1 MPPASSAVTKRSGA
15 GSPVDET
22 DETDEMDEMDE
33 MDEAGSTA
41 IAVTH

>member
-22 DETDEMDEMDE
+22 DETDETDE

>member
-33 MDEAGSTA
+33 AGSTA

>member
-1 MPPASSAVTKRSGA
+1 MPPASSVVTKRSGA

-22 DETDEMDEMDE
+22 DETDETDE